1 VSYSSEVL
9 ADSPIRYFKLDEQAG
24 NTTAVDTAGAE
35 DSTYFAATLG
45 QAAVVGAGIRTVAAS
60 SAYVAPRVASG
71 LSTAWSLEFWY
82 KYDSSSGAVIWRD
95 NTTGSAGWLMQLV
108 NANADLTV
116 RANGTD
122 RTITGAGSLLTA
134 AGWHHVVMTSSG
146 TSVITYIDKVAVDTW
161 TRTAAASTV
170 VSTLRFGRDGS
181 NATYYNG
188 YYDEIAVYNT
198 VLSSGRITVHYNAA
212 FSATYTFGLYTV
224 ETFLSGSFTWTPP
237 PGVTSYDALV
247 VGAGGGG
254 GAQSNGGGAGGAG
267 GLLWLTG
274 QACTPGVGIS
284 GSVGAVGTGGT
295 ASSTDPGD
303 DGGNSVLGSNT
314 ATGGGGGGAGT
325 SGTSAN
331 DGRAGGSGGG
341 GAGSTSVANQSFG
354 GAGTG
359 GQGSAGAAGLGSTT
373 AANRTGGGG
382 GGKGSAGTAGATV
395 VGGNGGT
402 GYDASAD
409 LGTGVGVSGWFAS
422 GGGGGTQ
429 SGSSTAGTASTGGGG
444 AGGKGSGTAAVSGA
458 HNTGGGGGGGAL
470 AAGGHGGTGFVAVR
484 YLTSN
489 NTANLTATD
498 TITSTGV
505 VGKVIGATLAATVA
519 ITAAGVVGTSSGATI
534 SETATVSAAGD
545 ALSANEGSAALA
557 ATDTIT
563 ATGVVGGS
571 TGASLTPA
579 ATLTATGAV
588 GKASGATVAL
598 TVTISAS
605 GIASVGGLSAGASIS
620 ATAALSATGAVAR
633 IDTPT
638 DTSNADDGIDLDGYA
653 TVDWEPDVV
662 EPPFF
667 VGPLLEDQVRTAA
680 RVIDTAPGALPNF
693 TAAAARVVYA
703 PAARDRVLIDGVDF
717 TYWNDAAVQVENM
730 KLIDP
735 LLYGGAR
742 ITLPGINPQFP
753 DEALGDLVE
762 RFRFARVK
770 IQRVLDGEVIATD
783 SKGFVSRV
791 DTTGTT
797 LSLEVGGQ
805 AAGALS
811 QMYVPPAVFRRKQDV
826 EHICADLLR
835 DARVQAKEHDGSS
848 GVGLIKRGGS
858 DGLTIFNETVAVW
871 AGATGQA
878 VTWTPNADGVYR
890 KTQKS
895 DTIVATA
902 YIDSSLVSQSLAQD
916 FMEQYTR
923 VYARGFT
930 ANGEIVTNIKTPGL
944 DQGEAP
950 PFPGIIVGGGGDWTD
965 IDPDE
970 MIEAYPTTPFA
981 ERDGTGWKAIDDVDA
996 VDIVFPVELDSTHT
1010 YEFEITWT
1018 GTGTNAWDTAG
1029 ASGRLL
1035 SNSTI
1040 ASPDDAYDASWY
1052 QLYDGAGE
1060 GPYDA
1065 VTTWTIGPGLEQWD
1079 DAFADTPP
1087 ALYAMIETP
1096 VRSGFSQIR
1105 YRDLGVL

>member
-24 NTTAVDTAGAE
+24 NSTAVDTAGGE
-35 DSTYFAATLG
+35 DSTYFNVTQG
-45 QAAVVGAGIRTVAAS
+45 VAAVVGAGIRTVAAS

-95 NTTGSAGWLMQLV
+95 NTTSTAGWLMQLA
-108 NANADLTV
+108 NSNADLVV

-134 AGWHHVVMTSSG
+134 TGWHHVVMTSSG

-181 NATYYNG
+181 NATYYNA
-188 YYDEIAVYNT
+188 YYDEIAVYST
-198 VLSSGRITVHYNAA
+198 VLSAARVIVHYDTARG
-212 FSATYTFGLYTV
+212 STYTFGSYTV
-224 ETFLSGSFTWTPP
+224 ETFAFGPFTWTPP
-237 PGVTSYDALV
+237 AGVTSYDALV
-247 VGAGGGG
+247 VGGGGG
-254 GAQSNGGGAGGAG
+254 GGVQANGGGAGGAG

-274 QACTPGVGIS
+274 QSCTPGVGIS
-284 GSVGAVGTGGT
+284 GSVGGVGAGGT

-314 ATGGGGGGAGT
+314 ATGGGGGGAGS
-325 SGTSAN
+325 SGTTAN

-341 GAGSTSVANQSFG
+341 GSGSTSAVNQSIG
-354 GAGTG
+354 GTG
-359 GQGSAGAAGLGSTT
+359 TSGQGSAGAAGKGSTT
-373 AANRTGGGG
+373 ATNRAGGGG
-382 GGKGSAGTAGATV
+382 GGKGSAGTAAADTI
-395 VGGNGGT
+395 GGNGGT

-409 LGTGVGVSGWFAS
+409 LGTGVGESGWFAS

-429 SGSSTAGTASTGGGG
+429 GAGSAVAGTASAGGGG
-444 AGGKGSGTAAVSGA
+444 AGGRSSSGA
-458 HNTGGGGGGGAL
+458 ATSADNNTGGGGGGGAL
-470 AAGGHGGTGFVAVR
+470 VAAGHGGSGFVAVR
-484 YLTSN
+484 YLTP
-489 NTANLTATD
+489 L
-498 TITSTGV
+498 
-505 VGKVIGATLAATVA
+505 
-519 ITAAGVVGTSSGATI
+519 AGVII
-534 SETATVSAAGD
+534 SP
-545 ALSANEGSAALA
+545 
-557 ATDTIT
+557 
-563 ATGVVGGS
+563 
-571 TGASLTPA
+571 PA
-579 ATLTATGAV
+579 ATATATAHAPTLSFTQSFTIAAV
-588 GKASGATVAL
+588 A
-598 TVTISAS
+598 
-605 GIASVGGLSAGASIS
+605 
-620 ATAALSATGAVAR
+620 ATAAATALAPSILFSSIEDIVVAPPAATATATAYAPTLSFTESFTVAPPAATATATAYAPTVLFA
-633 IDTPT
+633 DTLDFTISVPVSTATATAYAPTIFLGVPPVVT
-638 DTSNADDGIDLDGYA
+638 DTSNDDDGIYLGDGYA
-653 TVDWEPDVV
+653 EVIWEPDVV